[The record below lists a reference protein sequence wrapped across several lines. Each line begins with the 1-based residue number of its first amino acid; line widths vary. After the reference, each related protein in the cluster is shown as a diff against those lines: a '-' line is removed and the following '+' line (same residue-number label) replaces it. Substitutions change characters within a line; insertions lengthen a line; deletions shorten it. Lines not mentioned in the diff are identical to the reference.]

1 MVDTEPRKVA
11 MEDMEVQPALLPEGM
26 EATVD
31 MGEAIPVEV
40 EDMGATVKLRP
51 EEEGVGEVTDQP
63 IQTSTSSY
71 IIVLVQFLTRQTR
84 ICPSGC
90 I

>member
-11 MEDMEVQPALLPEGM
+11 MEDMELQPALLLEGM

-31 MGEAIPVEV
+31 MGEAIPVEE
-40 EDMGATVKLRP
+40 EDMGATAKLRP
-51 EEEGVGEVTDQP
+51 EEEGVGEDTDQQ
-63 IQTSTSSY
+63 IQTSTSY
-71 IIVLVQFLTRQTR
+71 IIVLVQFLKRQTR